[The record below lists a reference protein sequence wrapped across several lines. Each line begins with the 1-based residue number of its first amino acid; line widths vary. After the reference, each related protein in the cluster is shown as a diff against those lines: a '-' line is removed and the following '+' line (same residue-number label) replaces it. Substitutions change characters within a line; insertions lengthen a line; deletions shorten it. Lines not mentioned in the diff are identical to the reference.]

1 MDETGVVF
9 PGQGSQYPGMG
20 RDFFLH
26 FREGRDTF
34 EEAGDALGYDVASLC
49 MEGPQEKLDL
59 TVHTQTTILTVNI
72 AAYRVFRSRTGIT
85 PKVMAGH
92 SLGEYSALCVAGAIR
107 FSDAL
112 RLVQVRG
119 TLQQEAVAPGAGAMA
134 ALMGLSREDIEMIC
148 RTPSSEGDG
157 IVELTGFNAPGQYVV
172 SGHAGAVNRVIRIV
186 RERGGKMA
194 VRLPISVPCHSSLL
208 REAAERFRE
217 SLLNVRIGKCHIPVI
232 PNCDPHSLHSE
243 ERTAD
248 LLVRQIHSPVRW
260 QETVERMA
268 AMGVD
273 SIVEAGPKKVLSG
286 LVKRIDRTLRITNV
300 EDRPSLEKTAALLG
314 RA

>member
-232 PNCDPHSLHSE
+232 PNCDPNSLHSE